1 MPEKILI
8 AQAPGEGRRK
18 LLDLVREQG
27 YFPVAA
33 GSREETLRLLPE
45 HPALLLC
52 DADLE
57 GTGGDDFWPA
67 LEPGCRGGDIACLA
81 LLGDGLSAAAL
92 HQRAPWLAGTLRL
105 PVDPADLGARI
116 KDVLTIRRL
125 GHELSLAH
133 QMLGKTRREFAESL
147 RAAAQIQ
154 KNLLPRRLPSVPSLD
169 FAYRFLPC
177 SAIGGDLFNVLR
189 LDEDTVLAYLFD
201 VSGHGVS
208 SAMVGV
214 SVHQSLSP
222 HSGHIV
228 KQRLDRPPW
237 YRIPAPAE
245 VMAALEAEFPFERF
259 EKFFTIA
266 YLLLDIH
273 GGRVRY
279 CNAGHPPPILLR
291 ADGRL
296 ETLQVGGGLIGLSE
310 VGPFA
315 EGEARLNPGDRL
327 YLYSDGIVE
336 HGSDGREMFGEERL
350 LRKLTELRR
359 RDLGTV
365 CGKLIEGLLDFGRGA
380 PLKDDVT
387 LLGVEYRGN

>member
-8 AQAPGEGRRK
+8 AQAPGERRRK

-27 YFPVAA
+27 YFAVAA
-33 GSREETLRLLPE
+33 RDGEEVLRLLPE

-52 DADLE
+52 DAELD
-57 GTGGDDFWPA
+57 GASGADFWAA
-67 LEPGCRGGDIACLA
+67 LEHGCRSSDTACLA
-81 LLGDGLSAAAL
+81 LLGDGRSASAL
-92 HQRAPWLAGTLRL
+92 RERAPWLAGTLAL
-105 PVDPADLGARI
+105 PMDPLDLGARI
-116 KDVLTIRRL
+116 RDVLTIRRL

-154 KNLLPRRLPSVPSLD
+154 KNLLPRQLPRVASLD
-169 FAYRFLPC
+169 FAYRFMPC
-177 SAIGGDLFNVLR
+177 AAIGGDLFNVLR
-189 LDEDTVLAYLFD
+189 LDEDWVLAYVFD

-208 SAMVGV
+208 SAMVSV

-222 HSGHIV
+222 HSGRIV
-228 KQRLDRPPW
+228 KQRLDQPPY

-259 EKFFTIA
+259 EKFFTIV
-266 YLLLDIH
+266 YLLIDIH
-273 GGRVRY
+273 TGRVRY
-279 CNAGHPPPILLR
+279 CNAGHPPPALLR

-296 ETLQVGGGLIGLSE
+296 EILQVGGGLIGLSE

-315 EGEARLNPGDRL
+315 EGEVRLDPGDRL

-350 LRKLTELRR
+350 LRKLAELRR

-365 CGKLIEGLLDFGRGA
+365 CGKTIEALLDFGRGA

-387 LLGVEYRGN
+387 LLGVEYRGS

>member
-8 AQAPGEGRRK
+8 AQAPGEERRR
-18 LLDLVREQG
+18 LQALIRGQG
-27 YFPVAA
+27 YFAVTA
-33 GSREETLRLLPE
+33 SNVEEALRLLAE
-45 HPALLLC
+45 HPALLLF
-52 DADLE
+52 DTELGGVGGEIPWTELE
-57 GTGGDDFWPA
+57 A
-67 LEPGCRGGDIACLA
+67 GCRRQDTDCLA
-81 LLGDGLSAAAL
+81 LLAPGRSAAAL
-92 HQRAPWLAGTLRL
+92 RELAPWLAGTLAR
-105 PVDPADLGARI
+105 PVDAADLGARL

-133 QMLGKTRREFAESL
+133 QMLNKTRREFAESL

-154 KNLLPRRLPSVPSLD
+154 KNLLPRQLPRVESLQ
-169 FAYRFLPC
+169 FAYRFMPC
-177 SAIGGDLFNVLR
+177 AAIGGDLFNVLR
-189 LDEDTVLAYLFD
+189 LDEDTVLVYLFD

-222 HSGHIV
+222 HSGRIV
-228 KQRLDRPPW
+228 KQRLDQPPY
-237 YRIPAPAE
+237 YRIPSPAQ

-266 YLLLDIH
+266 YLLIDIH
-273 GGRVRY
+273 CGRVRY

-296 ETLQVGGGLIGLSE
+296 DTLQVGGGLIGLSE
-310 VGPFA
+310 VGPFS
-315 EGEARLNPGDRL
+315 EGEVRLNPGDRL

-336 HGSDGREMFGEERL
+336 HGGDGREMFGEERL
-350 LRKLTELRR
+350 LRKLGELRR

-365 CGKLIEGLLDFGRGA
+365 CEKIIEALLDFGRGA